1 MSTNNHDDFYKIAK
15 LTPLETNN
23 FTYGY
28 IRLFNNLQ
36 VFFYNDIELMNSVV
50 HQK

>member
-1 MSTNNHDDFYKIAK
+1 MIKNSPHFVSTNNHDDFYKIAK

-36 VFFYNDIELMNSVV
+36 VFLL
-50 HQK
+50 